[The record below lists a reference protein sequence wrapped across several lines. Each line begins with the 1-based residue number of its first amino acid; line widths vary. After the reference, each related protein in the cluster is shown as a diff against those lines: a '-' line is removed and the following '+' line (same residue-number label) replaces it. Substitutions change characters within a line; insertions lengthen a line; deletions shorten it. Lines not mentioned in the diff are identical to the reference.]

1 MSDITLV
8 RNCRFAI
15 AWDPSSAGH
24 VYRTGI
30 DVAFSQAGIV
40 HVGPGYEGTAA
51 RTIDGSDL
59 LAMPGLIDIHSHP
72 YSEPMNKGLW
82 DEVGSRQLYNSS
94 LYEYLTVVRPD
105 AAGTIA
111 CYNVALAELLLS
123 GVTTLVN
130 LAPPSEGWLD
140 VLAASGMRVCIG
152 PSYRSGRWFTRNGHV
167 VEYEWDEKAGYEAFE
182 AAMREIDRA
191 EQHPSG
197 RLSGMVAPSQIDTC
211 TESLLRDSY
220 AESARRRLPFQVHTA
235 QSMPEFH
242 EMTRRHGLTPVQ
254 WMKHIGV
261 LGSNSILGHA
271 IFLDHHPWTHWER
284 TDDIGLLAEAGATVA
299 HCPTVFARRGIA
311 LNDFGRY
318 RQAGVNMGIG
328 TDVYPHNM
336 LDEMRLVSYVARVIA
351 GNPRDTSVADVFTA
365 ATIDGARALGRDDI
379 GRLAPGCKSDI
390 VLVDCTHPAMR
401 PCHDP
406 LKSLVYSASERA
418 VKHVFVDGAQIVRDG
433 KLQTIDYAAAAA
445 ALEEAQARAIE
456 AIPKLDWAGRN
467 VDQIAPPAFPWA

>member
-1 MSDITLV
+1 
-8 RNCRFAI
+8 
-15 AWDPSSAGH
+15 
-24 VYRTGI
+24 
-30 DVAFSQAGIV
+30 
-40 HVGPGYEGTAA
+40 
-51 RTIDGSDL
+51 
-59 LAMPGLIDIHSHP
+59 MPGLIDIHSHP